1 MVYLKDYIRRE
12 RILIADFARR
22 QEAIE
27 SLLDLSRSESLFRD
41 FDRFRQEI
49 RSRETVVSTG
59 IGQGVA
65 IPHAKSA
72 SVVQF
77 FITVGVFPK
86 GVEWESLDRKPVQIA
101 FLIGG
106 PEDHAQYLQILAKL
120 ALIIRNPKKRHAI
133 VKARTP
139 DEVLAQFSEI

>member
-1 MVYLKDYIRRE
+1 MVYLKDYLRGE
-12 RILIADFARR
+12 RIAIADFASR
-22 QEAIE
+22 QEAIDH
-27 SLLDLSRSESLFRD
+27 LLDISRSETLFRD
-41 FDRFRQEI
+41 FERFRREVH
-49 RSRETVVSTG
+49 SRESVVSTG

-65 IPHAKSA
+65 IPHVKSS

-86 GVEWESLDRKPVQIA
+86 GLEWESLDRKPVQIA

-106 PEDHAQYLQILAKL
+106 PENHAQYLQILAKL

-133 VKARTP
+133 VKSRTP
-139 DEVLAQFSEI
+139 DEVLAQFSDL